1 MSRNILKKIEIIP
14 LQIELNEPF
23 VISKGP
29 LTFATITVIKL
40 YTDDMYGIGECCPY
54 RTIHGETHEGT
65 IAAAHKIA
73 NDILGMDAR
82 EIHKIVH
89 VMNRTMAGN
98 ASIKGAFDMALY
110 DLNAKMAGMPLYRFL
125 NGDSDKV
132 MYTDMTVSLLD
143 KDKMVEKAL
152 KYKSDG
158 FPVLK
163 VKLGKR
169 PSLEDVE
176 RMKAI
181 RNAVGNELPLRI
193 DANQGW
199 NYLEAIRALNAMSE
213 LNIEHCE
220 APIPASNFIDLQK
233 LRAES
238 PISIMGDES
247 VFVHQ
252 DAYRMLAADCI
263 DLINIKLGK
272 SGGICNAMK
281 IAGIAEAAGVYCQV
295 GSFSESRLGITALA
309 HFSMVWD
316 NIIYFDMDSPLM
328 HSFDPIKGGMIYHDD
343 WKVTVTEEPGIG
355 ADYDPDFL
363 KNFKTEVVSH

>member
-1 MSRNILKKIEIIP
+1 MSRNFIKKIEIIP
-14 LQIELNEPF
+14 LQIKLNEPF

-29 LTFATITVIKL
+29 LTFATITVVKI
-40 YTDDMYGIGECCPY
+40 YTDAGYGIGECCPY

-65 IAAAHKIA
+65 IAAGKKIA
-73 NDILGMDAR
+73 HDIVGMDAT

-89 VMNRTMAGN
+89 AMNRTLAGN

-110 DLNAKMAGMPLYRFL
+110 DLNAKMAGLPLYRYL
-125 NGDSDKV
+125 NGDSEKV
-132 MYTDMTVSLLD
+132 MYTDMTVSLLE

-152 KYKSDG
+152 KYKGDG

-169 PSLEDVE
+169 PSSNDVE

-181 RNAVGNELPLRI
+181 REAVGDELPLRI

-199 NYLEAIRALNAMSE
+199 NYIEAIRALNGMMD
-213 LNIEHCE
+213 LGIEHCE
-220 APIPASNFIDLQK
+220 APIPATNFIDLQK
-233 LRAES
+233 LRVES

-252 DAYRMLAADCI
+252 DAYRMLAAECI

-281 IAGIAEAAGVYCQV
+281 IASIAEAAGVYCQV

-328 HSFDPIKGGMIYHDD
+328 HSFDPVMGGMIYHDD
-343 WKVTVTEEPGIG
+343 WRVTVTEESGIG
-355 ADYDPDFL
+355 ADYDKDF
-363 KNFKTEVVSH
+363 